1 MNPVPKPNNPSALR
15 RVRTLSYLLD
25 NAIRI
30 PGTRH
35 RIGLDP
41 LIGLLTGG
49 GDIAGAILSAYI
61 ILEATRFGLPRKT
74 LMQMLGNL
82 LTDSIVG
89 SLPLIGDLFDV
100 TWKANTRNLAL
111 LEAHVANP
119 QPQRAADRGFIFFV
133 IALLVLIVVG
143 VAAVTVLVV
152 NLLFRALHS

>member
-1 MNPVPKPNNPSALR
+1 MNPVPNPNNPSALR

-119 QPQRAADRGFIFFV
+119 QPQRAADRSFIFFV
-133 IALLVLIVVG
+133 IALLILIVVG